1 MEWETIQINDLS
13 AAHFNES
20 HFSTS
25 FVDPTILIIFLVKQ
39 HFCHILSCLVSIVT
53 QITECG
59 WLFSVCLLPSPW
71 TSSSWECIVLCCCCC
86 RDHQSLG
93 GIETKKFASKWNV
106 SLLLWNFHWLHIH
119 DILHGAGRTTQCCA
133 GYLVTLHSSSSPHWL
148 WLMLRVPACH
158 SAPLLPHYDQF
169 VLRGAKSRLEMAPC
183 EHWELLAAAS
193 PPFLHFPSFSQS
205 GAGMGRH

>member
-1 MEWETIQINDLS
+1 MR
-13 AAHFNES
+13 
-20 HFSTS
+20 
-25 FVDPTILIIFLVKQ
+25 V
-39 HFCHILSCLVSIVT
+39 IV
-53 QITECG
+53 
-59 WLFSVCLLPSPW
+59 LCLLAAVTLDQQHSVS
-71 TSSSWECIVLCCCCC
+71 SSSWECIVLCCCCC

-133 GYLVTLHSSSSPHWL
+133 GYLVSSDSALLQFSAL